1 MASVDIIAPVRRE
14 TLAEAI
20 AEKLIQYIG
29 ANRLR
34 RGDKLPSEREL
45 VEMTGAS
52 RLPLRE
58 AICILKGLGIVE
70 SQHGK
75 GVFVK
80 KLDIAS
86 VFGMLS
92 PLLRT
97 QTDIDVSHV
106 FDVRFSLDAGVAE
119 AAAVHRSEDNLR
131 AMREALDGMRRN
143 IDRQEEYIQY
153 DMQFH
158 LELGRS
164 TNNPVFQIMM
174 TSISDLLKELQF
186 FYDDSIEYRG
196 GALAEH
202 EEIYDAVEKQDGP
215 RAQTAAREHL
225 RNAAERIVP
234 GKKSDHL

>member
-1 MASVDIIAPVRRE
+1 MASIDTLSLDRRE
-14 TLAEAI
+14 TMAEAI

-29 ANRLR
+29 VNRLR
-34 RGDKLPSEREL
+34 GGDKLPSEREM

-58 AICILKGLGIVE
+58 ALCILKGLGIVE
-70 SQHGK
+70 TKHGK

-80 KLDIAS
+80 KLDIGA

-97 QTDIDVSHV
+97 QADIDVKHV
-106 FDVRFSLDAGVAE
+106 FDVRFFLDAGVAE
-119 AAAVHRSEDNLR
+119 AAAANRSEENLQ
-131 AMREALDGMRRN
+131 AMREALDGMRAN
-143 IDRQEEYIQY
+143 VDQQEAYVRY
-153 DMQFH
+153 DMDFH

-164 TNNPVFQIMM
+164 TGNPVFQIMM
-174 TSISDLLKELQF
+174 TSISDLLNELQF

-196 GALAEH
+196 GALIEH
-202 EEIYDAVEKQDGP
+202 EEIFDAVNKQDGP
-215 RAQTAAREHL
+215 RAQKAAKEHL
-225 RNAAERIVP
+225 RNAVERIVP